1 MLKETRLIKI
11 GLGIAAT
18 MTAFCVHAANGQPL
32 PAPKVNALTQKVWDN
47 PDVTEQSK
55 GIRTLQDYIVQ
66 EKEMWDYIFENHPIF
81 ATYGKDG
88 RVIGTPV
95 ISPAVLSIWE
105 KAMPRSILH
114 TSQATVQWPL
124 SIV

>member
-66 EKEMWDYIFENHPIF
+66 EKGLHIRE
-81 ATYGKDG
+81 
-88 RVIGTPV
+88 
-95 ISPAVLSIWE
+95 SPDLCYLRQRRTCYRYSGDFY
-105 KAMPRSILH
+105 PRF
-114 TSQATVQWPL
+114 
-124 SIV
+124 

>member
-11 GLGIAAT
+11 GHGIAAT

-66 EKEMWDYIFENHPIF
+66 ERKCGT
-81 ATYGKDG
+81 TYSRITRSLLPTAKTD
-88 RVIGTPV
+88 
-95 ISPAVLSIWE
+95 VLSVL
-105 KAMPRSILH
+105 R
-114 TSQATVQWPL
+114 
-124 SIV
+124 

>member
-95 ISPAVLSIWE
+95 ISTRGSEYLGEGNAQKYSAHQPGNRPMA
-105 KAMPRSILH
+105 
-114 TSQATVQWPL
+114 SQ
-124 SIV
+124 